1 MGSGCAGEEWLE
13 EMLRIVSSEDGEK
26 GKIGLGRQGR
36 EGQRMLDKK
45 IQTINVDPTE
55 FRVKP
60 KEELTTRSRG
70 TRSGTRH
77 ADSGSV
83 WTKGRSCKTT

>member
-26 GKIGLGRQGR
+26 
-36 EGQRMLDKK
+36 GQRMLDKK